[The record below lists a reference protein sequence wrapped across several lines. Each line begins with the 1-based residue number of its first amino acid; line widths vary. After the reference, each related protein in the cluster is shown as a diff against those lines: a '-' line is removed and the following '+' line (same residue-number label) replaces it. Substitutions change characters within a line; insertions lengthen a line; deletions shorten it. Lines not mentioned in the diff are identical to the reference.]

1 MSHKVSVYG
10 FEGLE
15 IRAAMIDGEPWFS
28 ARDIAEAL
36 GYSNPQK
43 AVRDHC
49 KTTRPLGVNDSFTLG
64 PSANVI
70 SERDV
75 YRLIMRSK
83 MPKAEQF
90 EEWVVGEVIPSIRKT
105 GSYSLAAQLPD
116 FSSPAE
122 SARAWADQ
130 FERRQEAESA
140 LALAAPKVEF
150 VDQYVENSGSMTF
163 RQVAKL
169 IKANE
174 RKLRQFLLDNRIQYK
189 LGGNWTAYQ
198 NHIDS
203 GRFEVKTG
211 TSQHS
216 DHAFTEARFTP
227 KGVEYV
233 SALWRESIKNRKG

>member
-1 MSHKVSVYG
+1 MSSREIADLVGSKHEAVRKSAERLAADQILTSPLATFDYEHRG
-10 FEGLE
+10 NIYQEYRFEKRDCLVLVARLSPAFTAAVIDRWQQLE
-15 IRAAMIDGEPWFS
+15 LTQAPKLPSTFSEALRLAAEQAEQIERQQQ
-28 ARDIAEAL
+28 ALAIAE
-36 GYSNPQK
+36 
-43 AVRDHC
+43 
-49 KTTRPLGVNDSFTLG
+49 
-64 PSANVI
+64 
-70 SERDV
+70 
-75 YRLIMRSK
+75 
-83 MPKAEQF
+83 
-90 EEWVVGEVIPSIRKT
+90 
-105 GSYSLAAQLPD
+105 
-116 FSSPAE
+116 
-122 SARAWADQ
+122 
-130 FERRQEAESA
+130 
-140 LALAAPKVEF
+140 PKVQF

-169 IKANE
+169 LKANE

-198 NHIDS
+198 NHIDA

>member
-1 MSHKVSVYG
+1 MNELFRSDS
-10 FEGLE
+10 GLVDTRDLLSMLN
-15 IRAAMIDGEPWFS
+15 RAREVAKEKPVRPADFVARCIDELDGDHYEKFVVQNSNKTETVNLLLTLDQCKLVAMRES
-28 ARDIAEAL
+28 
-36 GYSNPQK
+36 K
-43 AVRDHC
+43 AVRRAVMQRLKELEGPQLP
-49 KTTRPLGVNDSFTLG
+49 KTLSGAL
-64 PSANVI
+64 
-70 SERDV
+70 
-75 YRLIMRSK
+75 RLAADQ
-83 MPKAEQF
+83 AEQ
-90 EEWVVGEVIPSIRKT
+90 I
-105 GSYSLAAQLPD
+105 
-116 FSSPAE
+116 
-122 SARAWADQ
+122 
-130 FERRQEAESA
+130 ERQQEA
-140 LALAAPKVEF
+140 LAIAAPKVEF

-169 IKANE
+169 LNANE

-198 NHIDS
+198 NHIDA